1 MKITLLLLTY
11 LTLAV
16 VQAGI
21 YDNYYAESLKIA
33 QAMTIDQKIGQ
44 TIQADFY
51 AITSKGKTNYA
62 EAVSLHLGSLL
73 VGGNGAPTSSGD
85 MADISILVN
94 VEEKLKAIY
103 LNAT

>member
-1 MKITLLLLTY
+1 MKIILLLFA
-11 LTLAV
+11 TLIL
-16 VQAGI
+16 VQSGI
-21 YDNYYAESLKIA
+21 YDSYYADALKIA
-33 QAMTIDQKIGQ
+33 QAMTVDQKIGQ

-51 AITSKGKTNYA
+51 AITSKGKTDYS

-94 VEEKLKAIY
+94 V
-103 LNAT
+103 